1 MLKPQKKSQSNRYY
15 RRCESISRLRN
26 LSPNKEKIMNRII
39 GSPDLVKAIYY
50 PNRDFLDQADV
61 EVPEELI
68 NDNIHLKKS
77 IPLDKETK
85 TFITIDITDF
95 KPSNNPRFKRATVY
109 IYVLIHNSLL
119 STDYGVLRMDYI
131 LSKVDD
137 LFNDKR
143 GVGDFRLK
151 FKSIRDV
158 SVNSSY
164 EGKFISFDL
173 LEFN

>member
-1 MLKPQKKSQSNRYY
+1 MLKQQKKSQLNLYY

-26 LSPNKEKIMNRII
+26 LSPNKEEIINRII

-50 PNRDFLDQADV
+50 PNSDFLDQVDIK
-61 EVPEELI
+61 VPEELVG
-68 NDNIHLKKS
+68 DNIYLKKR
-77 IPLDKETK
+77 IPLDEETK

-95 KPSNNPRFKRATVY
+95 KPSSNPRFKRATVY

-131 LSKVDD
+131 LSKIDD

-158 SVNSSY
+158 SVNTSY
-164 EGKFISFDL
+164 EGKFISFDY